1 MPAQALIR
9 NLTKVQV
16 DAEITKAKAAD
27 LLEAIQ
33 TDSGLLIRCKADG
46 ESSVPT
52 SPAALQT
59 ICDIDAKITREKVE
73 AARVEAAKKAAA
85 EATKPPIG

>member
-9 NLTKVQV
+9 NLTKAQV

-27 LLEAIQ
+27 LLEAVEIE
-33 TDSGLLIRCKADG
+33 GALLLRCKADG
-46 ESSVPT
+46 EGSVST

-59 ICDIDAKITREKVE
+59 ICDVDAKITRDKVD
-73 AARVEAAKKAAA
+73 AAKAEAAKKAA
-85 EATKPPIG
+85 EATKPPG